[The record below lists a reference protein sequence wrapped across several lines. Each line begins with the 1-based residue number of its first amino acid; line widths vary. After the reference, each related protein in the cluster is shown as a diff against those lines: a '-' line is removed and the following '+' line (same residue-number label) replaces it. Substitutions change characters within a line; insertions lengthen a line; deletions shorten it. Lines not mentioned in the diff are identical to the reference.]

1 MAWCFAHVCLF
12 FLVVLSSD
20 DEEGCV
26 VSRRSSRAAHKL
38 ASLEDAVMQEESAQ
52 EDKSRE
58 ASDTEDMQVGRMYLA
73 RKKRSKL
80 LE

>member
-1 MAWCFAHVCLF
+1 MAWCFAHVCF

-26 VSRRSSRAAHKL
+26 VSQRSSQAAHKL
-38 ASLEDAVMQEESAQ
+38 ASLEDAVTQEESAQ
-52 EDKSRE
+52 EDKPQE
-58 ASDTEDMQVGRMYLA
+58 ASDTEDVQVGRMCLA
-73 RKKRSKL
+73 QKERSKL